1 MIRHPNGTP
10 IYIAGKNNAPIFLC
24 LHGAGHSAMS
34 FANLA
39 AEIKQFATLVSFDF
53 RGRII
58 KFVILDGQSTLD
70 VENPNLSIQ

>member
-39 AEIKQFATLVSFDF
+39 AEIK
-53 RGRII
+53 
-58 KFVILDGQSTLD
+58 
-70 VENPNLSIQ
+70 